1 MSNNLTRL
9 IDLFL
14 DLTSIFSLN
23 FFLDQNFDKMIA
35 ILSLSE
41 MYNNKQDFC
50 YKSIHN
56 GLKHE

>member
-23 FFLDQNFDKMIA
+23 FFLDEKFDKMIA

-41 MYNNKQDFC
+41 MYYNEQDFC

-56 GLKHE
+56 GLKLE